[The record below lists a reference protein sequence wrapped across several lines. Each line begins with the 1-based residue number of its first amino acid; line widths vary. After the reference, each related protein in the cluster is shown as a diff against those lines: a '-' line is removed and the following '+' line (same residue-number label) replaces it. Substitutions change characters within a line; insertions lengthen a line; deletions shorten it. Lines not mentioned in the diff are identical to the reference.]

1 MTAAPIALS
10 ELIGK
15 SAAESIERL
24 RRDLHQHPEI
34 GMNTIRTAQKV
45 ENALQALNPDELQR
59 FAGCGIAA
67 LFRGAA
73 PSSGARRMLG
83 FRADMDALP
92 APDESGAPYASVN
105 GCAHLCGHDG
115 HTAGLLAFAHWLAG
129 HRAEYAGDVLL
140 IFQPGEEGYA
150 GAKQMIDDGLC
161 KTFDLQEIYAVHGDP
176 EVPLGQLKFRPGAM
190 TASASLVKIVV
201 EGQGGHGSRPHQAVD
216 SVPAAAELVLAVQ
229 TIVSRNVDPQDSA
242 VVSLASMNCGDL
254 LAASVIPAR
263 VELAGTV
270 RTFDN
275 ALEDRIEARMHDICR
290 GIGEMNR
297 CRVSLEYK
305 RLYPVDVND
314 PELTAAVEAPA
325 AAIFGKDNLLMDIKP
340 YTVAEDFA
348 FFSLVR
354 PTVLF
359 FLGLGDDKHSAKL
372 HNPHFDFNDKALGLW
387 TALFAEIAKR
397 RLPRIEV

>member
-1 MTAAPIALS
+1 MTAASIALS
-10 ELIGK
+10 ELIGEQ
-15 SAAESIERL
+15 AAESIERL

-34 GMNTIRTAQKV
+34 GMDTIRTAQKV
-45 ENALQALNPDELQR
+45 ENALKALEPDVLKR

-73 PSSGARRMLG
+73 PADIPRRTIG

-92 APDESGAPYASVN
+92 APDESGAPYASAN

-115 HTAGLLAFAHWLAG
+115 HTAGLLAFAHWLAS
-129 HRAEYAGDVLL
+129 HRTEYAGDVLL

-150 GAKQMIDDGLC
+150 GAKRMIDDGLLDA
-161 KTFDLQEIYAVHGDP
+161 FELQEIYAVHGDP
-176 EVPLGQLKFRPGAM
+176 EVPLGQIKFRPGAM

-201 EGQGGHGSRPHQAVD
+201 EGLGGHGSRPHQAVD
-216 SVPAAAELVLAVQ
+216 PVPAAAELVLAMQ
-229 TIVSRNVDPQDSA
+229 TIVSRSVDPQDSA
-242 VVSLASMNCGDL
+242 VVSLTSMNCGDL
-254 LAASVIPAR
+254 QAASVIPAR

-275 ALEDRIEARMHDICR
+275 TLDDLIEARMHEICR

-297 CRVSLEYK
+297 CRVSLEYT

-314 PELTAAVEAPA
+314 PHLVEAAVEPA
-325 AAIFGKDNLLMDIKP
+325 SSIFGKDNLLLDIKP

-348 FFSLVR
+348 FFSQVR

-359 FLGLGDDKHSAKL
+359 FLGLGDDKHTAKL

-387 TALFAEIAKR
+387 AALFAEIAKR
-397 RLPRIEV
+397 RLPKAAA